1 MSPAQRLP
9 PTALS
14 GFTLLELIVVL
25 AIFAIFS
32 LMAYGGLDSVLQ
44 TRAQVEEALQ
54 RTATAQKAYIRLR
67 DDFQQIRN
75 RPVRDGFGDTQ
86 PPIRTDRLGR
96 VELTRGGWRN
106 PLTQP
111 RAGLER
117 VSYRLDGK
125 KFKRES
131 WRVLDQA
138 QDSKVVEL
146 VLFDN
151 VKTLSWRL
159 LDANREWHRDWPPED
174 PNRSRTQQAPLPIAV
189 EITLDTEDWGE
200 LKFLFRLGLE
210 VPKISDFGSP
220 GPNPGGGSQQ
230 QDDPPASSGGDPN
243 EAAGGAES

>member
-1 MSPAQRLP
+1 MSPAQSFPR
-9 PTALS
+9 AAQS

-174 PNRSRTQQAPLPIAV
+174 PNRSSAQQAPLPIAV

-210 VPKISDFGSP
+210 APKLSDFG
-220 GPNPGGGSQQ
+220 GPDLNPGGGSQQ
-230 QDDPPASSGGDPN
+230 QGDPPASPGGDPN
-243 EAAGGAES
+243 EAASGAES

>member
-1 MSPAQRLP
+1 MSPLPLLPRTAQ
-9 PTALS
+9 S

-25 AIFAIFS
+25 AIFAVFS

-138 QDSKVVEL
+138 QDSKAVEL

-159 LDANREWHRDWPPED
+159 LDANREWHRDWPPENPD
-174 PNRSRTQQAPLPIAV
+174 RSSAQAAPLPIAV
-189 EITLDTEDWGE
+189 EITLDTADWGE

-210 VPKISDFGSP
+210 TPKLSDFGGP
-220 GPNPGGGSQQ
+220 GPNPGGSQD
-230 QDDPPASSGGDPN
+230 QDDPPASSGDEPN
-243 EAAGGAES
+243 EPDSGAES